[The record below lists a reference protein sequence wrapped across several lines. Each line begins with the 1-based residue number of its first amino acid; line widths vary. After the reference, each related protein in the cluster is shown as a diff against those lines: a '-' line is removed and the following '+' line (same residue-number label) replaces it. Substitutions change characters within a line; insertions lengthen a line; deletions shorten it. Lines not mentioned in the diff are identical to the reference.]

1 MISGIYAAIFKSQN
15 NAYGSGVAVFHN
27 YAIHG
32 GDAAYYYRGKC
43 IRGENNKITGQIDV
57 VKYSTV
63 SNSIFGPLNS
73 FRLLLNG
80 VENDKSFELS
90 GQVEGQPHL
99 MITITLQKM
108 AELIEL
114 D

>member
-1 MISGIYAAIFKSQN
+1 MQSGIYAAVFKSN
-15 NAYGSGVAVFHN
+15 NNTFGSGVAVFFNH
-27 YAIHG
+27 AIHG

-43 IRGENNKITGQIDV
+43 ILGENQKITGNIDV
-57 VKYSTV
+57 VKYSNV
-63 SNSIFGPLNS
+63 SNSVFGPLNS

-80 VENDKSFELS
+80 VVKDNGFELS
-90 GQVEGQPHL
+90 GQVEGKPQL

-108 AELIEL
+108 EELIEQ